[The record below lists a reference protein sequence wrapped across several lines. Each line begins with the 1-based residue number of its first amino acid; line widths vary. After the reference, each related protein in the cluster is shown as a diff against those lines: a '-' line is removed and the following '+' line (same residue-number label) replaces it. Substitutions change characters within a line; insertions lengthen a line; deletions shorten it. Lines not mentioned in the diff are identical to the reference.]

1 MKKALNHT
9 LIIFFKIYNKI
20 FRKNKNTFFNSLR
33 ILENNFPQSKEFKF
47 IQVGANDG
55 VSFDNLYDLVIKRD
69 SKGIVIEPLI
79 EFYKQLELNYSNFK
93 DIIKINKAVHP
104 TSKEAYIYKV
114 VENALNKYP
123 IWVQGCASFDP
134 EHLKKLNIDSND
146 ISKLT
151 VISDNL
157 MNIYIQ
163 NYHFTSVDYF
173 QIDTEGF
180 DFEVLKM
187 IDFKLLKPSIIKYEH
202 TNLNKIDLKKSI
214 TLLRKNGY
222 FIFYETEDIFACLL
236 GKIKLY

>member
-1 MKKALNHT
+1 MKKALNYA
-9 LIIFFKIYNKI
+9 LIIFFKTHNKV

-55 VSFDNLYDLVIKRD
+55 MSFDHLYDFVVKRD
-69 SKGIVIEPLI
+69 SKGIVIEPLK
-79 EFYKQLELNYSNFK
+79 EFFQKLELNYFKFK

-104 TSKEAYIYKV
+104 TSKEVYIYKV
-114 VENALNKYP
+114 VENALSKYP
-123 IWVQGCASFDP
+123 LWVQGSASFDS
-134 EHLKKLNIDSND
+134 EHLKKLNIDSKD

-151 VISDNL
+151 VICDNL

-163 NYHFTSVDYF
+163 NYHFTLVDYL

-187 IDFKLLKPSIIKYEH
+187 IDFNLLKPSIIKYEH
-202 TNLNKIDLKKSI
+202 TNLNKIDLTKSI
-214 TLLRKNGY
+214 RLLRDNGY
-222 FIFYETEDIFACLL
+222 FIFYETEDIIACLL